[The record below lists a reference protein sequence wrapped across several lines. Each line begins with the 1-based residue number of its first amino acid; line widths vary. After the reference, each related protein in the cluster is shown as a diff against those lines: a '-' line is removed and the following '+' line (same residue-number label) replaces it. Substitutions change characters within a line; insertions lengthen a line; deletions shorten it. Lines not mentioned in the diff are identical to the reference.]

1 MKSSPAVPGARV
13 LAFGEYQPDTVVTND
28 DLAARLDTNDEW
40 IRSRVGIA
48 ERRIAGP
55 DEGVVDMGV
64 TAGGKALAAS
74 GLSPD
79 DIDMVIVATC
89 TMPGQIP
96 NAAAQTAA
104 RMGIKA
110 PGAFDVNAACAGFCY
125 AMAVANDAVR
135 AGTARNAL
143 VIGSEKLSDYVDW
156 DDRTTCVIFAD
167 GAGAAVVAPSDTP
180 GIGPVVW
187 GSSGER
193 ADKIILR
200 DNLYLQQEGQAVFR
214 WATTELYEVALEALD
229 RAGVAPTELDAF
241 VPHQANLRIVEG
253 IARKLGA
260 PQALIGRDIV
270 TAGNTSSAS
279 IPLALGRMIGR
290 GELASGSTVL
300 TLGFGAGLSYAAQ
313 VIEVP

>member
-1 MKSSPAVPGARV
+1 MNSSPAVPGARV

-28 DLAARLDTNDEW
+28 DLASRLDTNDEW
-40 IRSRVGIA
+40 IRTRVGIT

-156 DDRTTCVIFAD
+156 NDRTTCVIFAD
-167 GAGAAVVAPSDTP
+167 GAGAAVVAPSDPP

-187 GSSGER
+187 GSSGDR
-193 ADKIILR
+193 VDKIYLR
-200 DNLYLQQEGQAVFR
+200 DNLYLQQEGQSVFR
-214 WATTELYEVALEALD
+214 WATTELYEVALEALN

-260 PQALIGRDIV
+260 PQALIARDIV

-290 GELASGSTVL
+290 GELASGSTAL